1 MNGPLSFMSPARRYG
16 GDNINRSLWGATVN
30 TVTQADARFLRRI
43 FIGMVM
49 LTILTGAMAGLATV
63 NAMAAEGVDLCQ
75 ATGLLCAN

>member
-1 MNGPLSFMSPARRYG
+1 MVAVK
-16 GDNINRSLWGATVN
+16 INRRSQGATVN
-30 TVTQADARFLRRI
+30 TVQQADARFLRRI